1 MTGTLGIAVGLGL
14 TLGTGLFLFV
24 RHLPW
29 GWRPSLAERVE
40 PQMRHHMPASSL
52 LAQESD
58 ASPWSG
64 LARIVQPLLGAG
76 VGALQRFNPGHEALR
91 RKLEA
96 AGSDLSVTD
105 YRAQQVLLAVAGALV
120 STVLAVLLV
129 GLDRIGVVV
138 AVLLVVSFTGMA
150 AVARDSMLASA
161 IARRRRRIL
170 TEFPSVAELF
180 ALSVSAGESTTG
192 ALERITVT
200 ARGELAG
207 EFAKTLADMRAGA
220 SLASALKA
228 CGRRTQLPPLER
240 FIDGILVA
248 LERGTPL
255 ADVVRAQAQDVR
267 ELSKRELMEAA
278 GRKEVHMMIPLVFGI
293 LPLTVLFA
301 VFPGIALLDIGI

>member
-1 MTGTLGIAVGLGL
+1 MSGTTGIALALGL
-14 TLGTGLFLFV
+14 TLGLGLFLLV
-24 RHLPW
+24 RYLPW

-40 PQMRHHMPASSL
+40 PQMRHHAPASGL
-52 LAQESD
+52 LAQD
-58 ASPWSG
+58 GPASPWSG

-76 VGALQRFNPGHEALR
+76 VGALQRFNPGHESLR
-91 RKLEA
+91 RKLDA

-105 YRAQQVLLAVAGALV
+105 YRAQQVLLAVAGAVV
-120 STVLAVLLV
+120 STLLAVTLV
-129 GLDRIGVVV
+129 GTGRIGVVV
-138 AVLLVVSFTGMA
+138 AVLLIVSFTGMA
-150 AVARDSMLASA
+150 AVSRDSMLSSA
-161 IARRRRRIL
+161 VSRRRRRIL

-207 EFAKTLADMRAGA
+207 EFAKTLADIRAGS
-220 SLASALKA
+220 SLAAALKA

-278 GRKEVHMMIPLVFGI
+278 GRKEVHMMVPLVFGI